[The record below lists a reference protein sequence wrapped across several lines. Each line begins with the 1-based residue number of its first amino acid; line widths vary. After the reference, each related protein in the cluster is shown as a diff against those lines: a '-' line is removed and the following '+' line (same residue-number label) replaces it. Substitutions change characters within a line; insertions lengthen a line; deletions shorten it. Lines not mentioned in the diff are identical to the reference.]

1 MKKLLIATTL
11 LTLTTTSFAA
21 TSGSVLLQGIV
32 AKKVSITVT
41 AEAVASALVLETTQ
55 SDLKVATAVEQSN
68 SKVGYKVTVT
78 SANLGKLKRTDGS
91 EVFSYTLKYGGAA
104 VGLST
109 SAGSIVTNSASASVV
124 NVSKDMAIS
133 YTGVAAETM
142 VEGTYA
148 DTLTVNIASN

>member
-1 MKKLLIATTL
+1 MKKLLIATSL

-21 TSGSVLLQGIV
+21 TSGTLLLQGIV
-32 AKKVSITVT
+32 AKKVSIVVT
-41 AEAVASALVLETTQ
+41 PQAVASALVLETSQT
-55 SDLKVATAVEQSN
+55 DLKVATAVEQSN
-68 SKVGYKVTVT
+68 SSTGYKVTVS

-91 EVFSYTLKYGGAA
+91 EVFSYTLKYGGAS

-109 SAGSIVTNSASASVV
+109 AAGSVVTNSSSASVV
-124 NVSKDMAIS
+124 NVSKDLAIS

>member
-1 MKKLLIATTL
+1 MKKLLIATSL

-21 TSGSVLLQGIV
+21 TSGTLLLQGIV
-32 AKKVSITVT
+32 AKKVNIVVT
-41 AEAVASALVLETTQ
+41 PTAVASALVLETSQT
-55 SDLKVATAVEQSN
+55 DLKVATANEQSN
-68 SKVGYKVTVT
+68 TSTGYKVTVS

-91 EVFSYTLKYGGAA
+91 EVFAYTLKYGGAA

-109 SAGSIVTNSASASVV
+109 AAGSVVTNSSSASVV
-124 NVSKDMAIS
+124 NANKDMSIS

>member
-1 MKKLLIATTL
+1 MKKFLIATSL

-21 TSGSVLLQGIV
+21 TSGTLILQGIV
-32 AKKVSITVT
+32 AKKVSIVVT
-41 AEAVASALVLETTQ
+41 PQAVASALVLETSQT
-55 SDLKVATAVEQSN
+55 DLKVATAVEQSN
-68 SKVGYKVTVT
+68 SSTGYKVTVS

-91 EVFSYTLKYGGAA
+91 EVFSYTLKYGGAS

-109 SAGSIVTNSASASVV
+109 AAGSVVTNSSSASVV

>member
-1 MKKLLIATTL
+1 MKRILIATSL

-21 TSGSVLLQGIV
+21 TSGTLLLQGIV
-32 AKKVSITVT
+32 AKKVSIVVT
-41 AEAVASALVLETTQ
+41 PQAVASALVLETSQT
-55 SDLKVATAVEQSN
+55 DLKVATAVEQSN
-68 SKVGYKVTVT
+68 SSTGYKVTVS

-91 EVFSYTLKYGGAA
+91 EVFAYTLKYGGAS

-109 SAGSIVTNSASASVV
+109 AAGSVVTNSSSASVV

>member
-21 TSGSVLLQGIV
+21 TSGTLLLQGIV
-32 AKKVSITVT
+32 AKKVSIVVT
-41 AEAVASALVLETTQ
+41 PQAVASALVLETSQT
-55 SDLKVATAVEQSN
+55 DLKVATAVEQSN
-68 SKVGYKVTVT
+68 SSTGYKVTVS

-91 EVFSYTLKYGGAA
+91 EVFSYTLKYGGAS

-109 SAGSIVTNSASASVV
+109 AAGSVVTNSSSASVV

>member
-21 TSGSVLLQGIV
+21 TSGTLLLQGIV
-32 AKKVSITVT
+32 AKKVSIVVT
-41 AEAVASALVLETTQ
+41 PQAVASALVLETSQT
-55 SDLKVATAVEQSN
+55 DLKVATAVEQSN
-68 SKVGYKVTVT
+68 SSTGYKVTVS

-91 EVFSYTLKYGGAA
+91 EVFSYTLKYGGAS

-109 SAGSIVTNSASASVV
+109 AAGSVVTNSSSASVV
-124 NVSKDMAIS
+124 NASKDLAIS

>member
-1 MKKLLIATTL
+1 MRKLLIATSL

-21 TSGSVLLQGIV
+21 TSGTLLLQGIV
-32 AKKVSITVT
+32 AKKVSIVVT
-41 AEAVASALVLETTQ
+41 PQAVASALVLETSQT
-55 SDLKVATAVEQSN
+55 DLKVATAVEQSN
-68 SKVGYKVTVT
+68 SSTGYKVTVS

-91 EVFSYTLKYGGAA
+91 EVFSYTLKYGGAS

-109 SAGSIVTNSASASVV
+109 AAGSVVTNSSSASVV
-124 NVSKDMAIS
+124 NVSKDLAIS

>member
-1 MKKLLIATTL
+1 MKKLLIATSL

-21 TSGSVLLQGIV
+21 TSGTLLLQGIV
-32 AKKVSITVT
+32 AKKVSIVVT
-41 AEAVASALVLETTQ
+41 PQAVASALVLETSQT
-55 SDLKVATAVEQSN
+55 DLKVATAVEQSN
-68 SKVGYKVTVT
+68 SSTGYKVTVS

-91 EVFSYTLKYGGAA
+91 EVFAYTLKYGGAS

-109 SAGSIVTNSASASVV
+109 AAGSVVTNSSSASVV

>member
-109 SAGSIVTNSASASVV
+109 SAGSIVTNSASASVI